1 MEPNLYDVV
10 IVAIAATAAVLIAFS
25 DRIFGFFGNRHLAGM
40 KRRHRDRQL
49 AEIKGLYDSGQ
60 ITNQE
65 AAAMRSVVF
74 ETFK

>member
-10 IVAIAATAAVLIAFS
+10 VVAIAATAAVLIAFS
-25 DRIFGFFGNRHLAGM
+25 DRIFGFFGNQHLGKL
-40 KRRHRDRQL
+40 KRMHRDLQL
-49 AEIKGLYDSGQ
+49 AEIKSLYDSGQ

-65 AAAMRSVVF
+65 AAAMRAVVY